1 MDKRAAEI
9 CAKAFDILDA
19 VDEQRAIWAAEQEA
33 LTPFEKMD
41 RENAEA
47 DQYLADLKRRRLEQE
62 PLVYRTAITPPEP
75 KASAMTDAADRA
87 WVMRQLDAVT
97 KLIAEEVDRREIELR
112 LAIRAKR
119 EMLEA
124 KIEKLQQEVADLKA
138 AKPDVSTGSVTSL
151 RGRSVNA
158 A

>member
-1 MDKRAAEI
+1 
-9 CAKAFDILDA
+9 
-19 VDEQRAIWAAEQEA
+19 
-33 LTPFEKMD
+33 
-41 RENAEA
+41 
-47 DQYLADLKRRRLEQE
+47 
-62 PLVYRTAITPPEP
+62 
-75 KASAMTDAADRA
+75 
-87 WVMRQLDAVT
+87 MRQLDAVT